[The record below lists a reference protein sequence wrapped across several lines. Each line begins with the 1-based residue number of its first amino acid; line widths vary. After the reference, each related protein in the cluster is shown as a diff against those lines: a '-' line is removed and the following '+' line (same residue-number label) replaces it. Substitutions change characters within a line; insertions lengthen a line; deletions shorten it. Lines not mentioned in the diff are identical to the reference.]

1 MGRDGFPF
9 NQSDVQYTK
18 GMCPVVEDMK
28 FNKLIGFEPCVYDLS
43 DDDFVQIQNVFEK
56 VHENLADLKDFDRK
70 AA

>member
-9 NQSDVQYTK
+9 NQSDVTYED

-28 FNKLIGFEPCVYDLS
+28 FNKMLGFEPCVYDMS
-43 DDDFVQIQNVFEK
+43 DADIKMVQDAIYK
-56 VHENLADLKDFDRK
+56 VGENIGELRDE